1 MIFASV
7 RWSDIFS
14 IMLCKR
20 GCSKLRPNVYITRR
34 IPQSALEKIS
44 EVCNVEMW
52 EEEDIPV
59 PRAVLEEKIEEIDGL
74 YCLLTE
80 NIDETLLNRAKKLK
94 VVSNMAVG
102 YNNIDVDAASR
113 KGIMVTNTPGVLT
126 ETTADLTFV
135 LLMTTARRIVEASD
149 FLRNGNWKT
158 WSPMLLTGQDVFGAT
173 IGIIGLGRIGESLAK
188 RAKGFDMRVLYHNRS
203 RKEEAEKTLGLEYVD
218 FDTLLKESDFVC
230 VMTPYTPETR
240 NLIGERELSLMK
252 STAILI
258 NTARGGIVDEAAL
271 YKALKDGTIWAA
283 GLDVFEE
290 EPVKLNHPLL
300 TLPNVVTL
308 PHIGSASIK
317 TRTLM
322 AELAATNLIQA
333 VTGQIPTHLVNK
345 EVSNQ

>member
-1 MIFASV
+1 M
-7 RWSDIFS
+7 
-14 IMLCKR
+14 
-20 GCSKLRPNVYITRR
+20 RPNVYITRR